1 MHVGTEKA
9 GQIPINLLWPHWS
22 YINSTLAL
30 TDAEKGVMTNNN
42 PPMQGQSDWLVNVQM
57 GYDNIN
63 TGTQG
68 TLVSTLPVNVF
79 MKPAATAMKMFMR
92 TVVAA

>member
-42 PPMQGQSDWLVNVQM
+42 RAMNQLDTQKRLPLNTLELYRMLYSFFM
-57 GYDNIN
+57 GD
-63 TGTQG
+63 
-68 TLVSTLPVNVF
+68 
-79 MKPAATAMKMFMR
+79 
-92 TVVAA
+92 